1 MKAHIYYIIFG
12 RPFIEGGEF
21 LPLAAPLSS
30 QITALPNKQTDAL
43 RALEDQYAS
52 RSQTQAVRVAV
63 AALQGSH
70 AFAVVTDHSWHTVYR
85 QTSSYQTVRNYG
97 PFTGWANKVSL
108 YKPVV

>member
-1 MKAHIYYIIFG
+1 MTMKAHTYYIIFG
-12 RPFIEGGEF
+12 RPFIEGSF
-21 LPLAAPLSS
+21 FPLAAPLSS

-70 AFAVVTDHSWHTVYR
+70 AFALVTDHS
-85 QTSSYQTVRNYG
+85 
-97 PFTGWANKVSL
+97 
-108 YKPVV
+108 

>member
-1 MKAHIYYIIFG
+1 MTMKAHIYYIIFG

-70 AFAVVTDHSWHTVYR
+70 AFAVVTDHS
-85 QTSSYQTVRNYG
+85 
-97 PFTGWANKVSL
+97 
-108 YKPVV
+108 